1 MMNCTGFHLLGLQA
15 SWNQPR
21 NGRIWRGKETRT
33 KEGRDRDRKRE
44 RFVRKWRGFP
54 GFGISIR
61 NIGRR
66 WLQGAAARNLEF
78 PLVIKSYPLQEEHEL
93 AVGWEWRRIQ
103 MELDGRRQT
112 NDRGFGKTKE
122 KGLRNEDGR
131 NGSVKFTGPLLRP
144 ADGT

>member
-1 MMNCTGFHLLGLQA
+1 MESTKKRENLK
-15 SWNQPR
+15 
-21 NGRIWRGKETRT
+21 RGKRRERKKGETET
-33 KEGRDRDRKRE
+33 ERDRKRE

-78 PLVIKSYPLQEEHEL
+78 PLVIKSYPLQAEHEL

-122 KGLRNEDGR
+122 KGLRNEAR
-131 NGSVKFTGPLLRP
+131 SNGSVKFTGPLLRP